1 MRVRVGAA
9 HDGALVFKDLH
20 PFPLVR
26 ELGHLVHPGGDHPFD
41 GGQGQ
46 LGQGL
51 AVIRREAD
59 DPAGAPGGF
68 QLQQGIRRRVGG
80 RGVLHQGGEVVGKD
94 EGTLIVGVD
103 IAGHPGVARTE
114 EAVGIM
120 GLARR
125 QAHLLDLALPGA
137 LGPVRG
143 DQHVLAG
150 ERVEAAVG
158 VINGVE
164 HHHSSV

>member
-1 MRVRVGAA
+1 
-9 HDGALVFKDLH
+9 
-20 PFPLVR
+20 
-26 ELGHLVHPGGDHPFD
+26 
-41 GGQGQ
+41 
-46 LGQGL
+46 
-51 AVIRREAD
+51 VIRREAD

-68 QLQQGIRRRVGG
+68 QLQQGIRRRVSG

-94 EGTLIVGVD
+94 EGAL
-103 IAGHPGVARTE
+103 
-114 EAVGIM
+114 GIM